1 MVQEAHKPLR
11 SFGRIKSRRL
21 HNNAQRL
28 MDEVLPKITFKEL
41 PKDKDVWLEIG
52 FGGGEHLAHQA
63 KSNPN
68 IFHVGFEPFIN
79 GTAKLL
85 REVEEHKLDNVA
97 VHNGDAREVIE
108 KLPDNSVTKVF
119 ILFPDPWPKARHHK
133 RRIIQENLLDMLA
146 RVLKPGG
153 VVRAATDHAGY
164 GEWIL
169 DKFASH
175 KQFELVLNTHEAPA
189 DHILTKYQ
197 QKGLAGHNPIFLE
210 FCNIK

>member
-1 MVQEAHKPLR
+1 MENDPNKPLR
-11 SFGRIKSRRL
+11 SFGRLKSRRL
-21 HNNAQRL
+21 RGNPQRL

-41 PKDKDVWLEIG
+41 PQGRKIWLEIG

-63 KSNPN
+63 KSNPD

-85 REVEEHKLDNVA
+85 KEVEAHNLLNVA

-108 KLPDNSVTKVF
+108 KLPAASVDKVF

-133 RRIIQENLLDMLA
+133 RRIIQKNLLDMLA
-146 RVLKPGG
+146 KVMRQGG

-164 GEWIL
+164 GEWIEEE
-169 DKFASH
+169 FAKHASF
-175 KQFELVLNTHEAPA
+175 KPILKTYEAPA
-189 DHILTKYQ
+189 DHIVTKYQ
-197 QKGLAGHNPIFLE
+197 RKGLAGNNPVFLE
-210 FCNIK
+210 FEKTA